1 MAAYGAGVLRIGYGF
16 SALMQLSIWRTMY
29 LNFTRQ
35 PFVVPYQ
42 GVQFVKPLMPL
53 HGEKLY
59 LLLLLGSLSNV
70 FGVGS
75 RFMAPVNFFAF
86 SYLFYQV
93 RTGRI
98 RDAHC
103 GLTRTQK
110 CYTNYNNHYVLMTHL
125 FFSAMFV
132 DWGAAFS
139 LEAWFRRA
147 VLRVARPGHPK
158 VPAWQLGVLQALFCL
173 PYFWGGVA
181 KLNRDWLLR
190 AQPVTGWFSEREGFP
205 YDHWAFPWFICW
217 GECGATQR
225 RERRWRRSGGGGAV
239 RRRKADARAA
249 EQVAAPSTSPS
260 ASS

>member
-93 RTGRI
+93 STSAAPVCGGSVRECGGSVTGR
-98 RDAHC
+98 
-103 GLTRTQK
+103 RTK
-110 CYTNYNNHYVLMTHL
+110 KT
-125 FFSAMFV
+125 S
-132 DWGAAFS
+132 
-139 LEAWFRRA
+139 
-147 VLRVARPGHPK
+147 
-158 VPAWQLGVLQALFCL
+158 
-173 PYFWGGVA
+173 
-181 KLNRDWLLR
+181 
-190 AQPVTGWFSEREGFP
+190 
-205 YDHWAFPWFICW
+205 
-217 GECGATQR
+217 ATQ
-225 RERRWRRSGGGGAV
+225 
-239 RRRKADARAA
+239 
-249 EQVAAPSTSPS
+249 TTTITTCL
-260 ASS
+260 